1 MIPDT
6 MKEEIFKPF
15 VRLDKEDEV
24 TTGTGI
30 GLALSRSLAELHQ
43 GSLMMEKG
51 EEVNCFCLTLPV
63 NQDSTITLSAENVSQ
78 VEEYSVLTAMNGIE
92 ALAVLDN
99 HYVNLVVSDVMM
111 PQMDGFEL
119 CKTIKSDLSYSHIPV
134 VLLTAK
140 TNIQSKIE
148 GLELGADA
156 YIEKPFSV
164 EYLLANISSLIHNR
178 EKLRQTFAKSP
189 FVAANTMALTKADEE
204 FIWKLNDI
212 IQANLHNPE
221 FSMEDMADAL
231 KMSRS
236 SFYRKIKGVLDLS
249 PNEYLRLER
258 LKQAAQLLKEGKSRV
273 NEICYTV
280 GFNSPSYF
288 SKCFLKQFGVLPKDF
303 IG

>member
-1 MIPDT
+1 M
-6 MKEEIFKPF
+6 
-15 VRLDKEDEV
+15 
-24 TTGTGI
+24 
-30 GLALSRSLAELHQ
+30 
-43 GSLMMEKG
+43 
-51 EEVNCFCLTLPV
+51 NCFCLTLPV

-78 VEEYSVLTAMNGIE
+78 VEENSCGWEQEETDTKEKKPMILVVEDNPDMLAFIRKQLTTEYSVLTAMNGIE

-189 FVAANTMALTKADEE
+189 LWQP
-204 FIWKLNDI
+204 IRWL
-212 IQANLHNPE
+212 
-221 FSMEDMADAL
+221 
-231 KMSRS
+231 
-236 SFYRKIKGVLDLS
+236 
-249 PNEYLRLER
+249 
-258 LKQAAQLLKEGKSRV
+258 
-273 NEICYTV
+273 
-280 GFNSPSYF
+280 
-288 SKCFLKQFGVLPKDF
+288 
-303 IG
+303 